1 MKEKYQTKIITSD
14 NQVPSGYVPVNN
26 FRANGFVG
34 RWPTIA
40 KAISEAHSNGQ
51 IRAVKLCRTVGDL
64 KTGLV
69 YVHEGDCTAFLN
81 ERYSEPRTAAKAKDA
96 EPARL
101 HETGEAIERLTT
113 AMGDLMAAM
122 ADLTAALRL
131 KTEATLEEA
140 AS

>member
-14 NQVPSGYVPVNN
+14 DQVPSDYVPVNN
-26 FRANGFVG
+26 FRTNGFVG
-34 RWPTIA
+34 RWATIA
-40 KAISEAHSNGQ
+40 KAISEAHSNGH

-81 ERYSEPRTAAKAKDA
+81 ERYSEDRIKRKPKAVEHARAA
-96 EPARL
+96 
-101 HETGEAIERLTT
+101 EANEAVERL
-113 AMGDLMAAM
+113 AAAAADVVAAM

-131 KTEATLEEA
+131 RAEETIEGPQ
-140 AS
+140 S